1 METSNVCHYCLNKV
15 NRTQWLEG
23 IEDVHFLQYVVLA
36 LSTITSVMIYH
47 RRVSLSKQDTDL
59 SLYKAGF
66 VMHK

>member
-36 LSTITSVMIYH
+36 LSTIIIADVNI
-47 RRVSLSKQDTDL
+47 
-59 SLYKAGF
+59 LYSF
-66 VMHK
+66 N